1 MATLELVLSA
11 YQSGDLDQ
19 ALALADATDETDPDR
34 IADLDFLTGGI
45 RLKQA
50 DRAGAAKAF
59 LKVAH
64 SASAKANDCL
74 VLAIDLMFSES
85 QFEPLAGLVDLVAK
99 RLADHQTAVFK
110 VVTALSTLGRLG
122 EAHAII
128 GALDCEKRPHLNLLI
143 AFIATS
149 RDRDALY
156 AILLA
161 NAARYPNNAFL
172 LAALALRAHER
183 CDFAVT
189 DHFAARLREPG
200 FGERL
205 AAFELG
211 LARIIRTDDER
222 EAAKPFFGALEVMR
236 HRAQGAE
243 PLARRAIRPQ
253 GRLRIAYFSSDL
265 RLHPMMTLIY
275 DALLQHDR
283 SRFDIILLCH
293 SPVGCEAYQSTWPE
307 QLRGEVVRVRDLS
320 SAAIIEWIRQNEVD
334 ILVDLNGHT
343 ARARLDVVDLCDA
356 PVKVTY
362 MGFPGAVIGVDLDYA
377 ITDPIITPDSSK
389 PYYQEKLCRLPETY
403 MANSVSSRT
412 WQQRASRES
421 VGLPSG
427 RFVFG
432 SFNGSQKI
440 DRQAIRI
447 WAQILK
453 RVPEAVLSISCARA
467 AVADNLR
474 AAFAQQ
480 GIDAGRL
487 IFFDNCP
494 SAEFLARMSATDL
507 VLDTFI
513 YNGHTTTSDALWA
526 GVPVLTKKGKAFA
539 GRVSESLL
547 KAVGLP
553 ELVAQDADDFIARAV
568 DLAEH
573 PDRLEA
579 LRMRLRTQILTAPL
593 FDAERFTRHL
603 ERGYEM
609 MAERARAGLQ
619 PDHIDVPALPARK
632 QPFFTPQEAG
642 HGNV

>member
-1 MATLELVLSA
+1 MELVLSA